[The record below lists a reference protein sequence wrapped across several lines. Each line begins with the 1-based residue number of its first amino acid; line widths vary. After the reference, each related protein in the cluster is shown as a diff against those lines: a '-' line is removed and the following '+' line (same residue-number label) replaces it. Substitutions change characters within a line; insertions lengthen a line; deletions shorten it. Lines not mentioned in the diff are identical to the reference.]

1 MAPKEDVRLK
11 VGFVVVGL
19 INGPSTRLSVAVTVS
34 VFCTAFASICLPCYS
49 LGLSGS
55 TLIFDPSATESR
67 TLRTFGVAFFP
78 NIFQM
83 LVVRLNSAGQPPT

>member
-11 VGFVVVGL
+11 VGFVVVGF
-19 INGPSTRLSVAVTVS
+19 GPSSRLSVAGTVS

-49 LGLSGS
+49 LGLSGW